1 MFFLLTIPSGEVS
14 VSEVSVSEVSVSEV
28 FSCINNVAVID
39 FICVVLDIIS
49 DIRIQRVRALYKK
62 WLVVIKQDHS

>member
-1 MFFLLTIPSGEVS
+1 MFFLLTIPSG
-14 VSEVSVSEVSVSEV
+14 EVSVSEVSVSEV

-62 WLVVIKQDHS
+62 